1 MTSSTKIDVTTLGTV
16 QETLLIP
23 LWARARESREPNPI
37 LCDPKAAEIVASLD
51 YDFAR
56 FEQETKLTQVVAC
69 VLATIFDRWTRKF
82 LDEHPDGTIVEIG
95 AGLDTRYERLDNGR
109 ARWFELDLPDAI
121 AVRRQ
126 FFDETIRRQF
136 VAMSALEPA
145 WTEMVAEA
153 SAGGPVLIL
162 AEAVLLYFEEADVRR
177 LFALIAD
184 RFPGAL
190 VAFDTC
196 GRLAQRNS
204 RKLEAV
210 RLTGAE
216 FRWGIDDV
224 HEIEHW
230 DPRFHVL
237 EVDSV
242 MNHYRQRFGW
252 GLRALTTVL
261 PVTRR
266 LFTVNLCRFG

>member
-1 MTSSTKIDVTTLGTV
+1 M
-16 QETLLIP
+16 
-23 LWARARESREPNPI
+23 
-37 LCDPKAAEIVASLD
+37 
-51 YDFAR
+51 
-56 FEQETKLTQVVAC
+56 
-69 VLATIFDRWTRKF
+69 
-82 LDEHPDGTIVEIG
+82 
-95 AGLDTRYERLDNGR
+95 
-109 ARWFELDLPDAI
+109 
-121 AVRRQ
+121 
-126 FFDETIRRQF
+126 
-136 VAMSALEPA
+136 
-145 WTEMVAEA
+145 
-153 SAGGPVLIL
+153 
-162 AEAVLLYFEEADVRR
+162 RR
-177 LFALIAD
+177 LFALVAD
-184 RFPGAL
+184 RFPAAL

-242 MNHYRQRFGW
+242 MNHYRQRYGW
-252 GLRALTTVL
+252 GLRTITTVL

>member
-1 MTSSTKIDVTTLGTV
+1 MSTTEKIDVTTLGTV

-37 LCDPKAAEIVASLD
+37 LRDPKAAEIVASLD
-51 YDFAR
+51 YDFSR
-56 FEQETKLTQVVAC
+56 FERETKLTQIVAC

-82 LDEHPDGTIVEIG
+82 LEEHPDGTVVEIG
-95 AGLDTRYERLDNGR
+95 AGLDTRFERLDNGR
-109 ARWFELDLPDAI
+109 VRWFDLDLPDAI
-121 AVRRQ
+121 DVRRR
-126 FFDETIRRQF
+126 FFAETDRRRF
-136 VAMSALEPA
+136 LAMSALDPA
-145 WTEMVAEA
+145 WTEIVAAA
-153 SAGGPVLIL
+153 SGGGPVLIM
-162 AEAVLLYFEEADVRR
+162 AEAVLLYFEEADVRK
-177 LFALIAD
+177 LFGMIAD
-184 RFPGAL
+184 RFAGNL

-210 RLTGAE
+210 RITGAE

-224 HEIEHW
+224 HEIEAW
-230 DPRFHVL
+230 DPRFRVL

-252 GLRALTTVL
+252 GLRAITTVL